1 MRGQPPQELAA
12 RPRIVDAQ
20 EHVRAEVGRRPVPE
34 NGRLDLV
41 QLERRRVG

>member
-1 MRGQPPQELAA
+1 MRGESPQELAA
-12 RPRIVDAQ
+12 RPSIVDAQ

-34 NGRLDLV
+34 DGRLDLI